1 MIVNKEVEKYFNI
14 AKSYY
19 YENNYEESLKNIN
32 KVIAMSPE
40 HAIAYYNRGSIYH
53 RLRDYKKAIY
63 DYKKARILQPHFT
76 EPIFA
81 IACINIE
88 LGNYNQAI
96 EYYEIVIGEKK
107 DDKKA
112 YVNIG
117 ISYYIIGEYENAIAH
132 YLDALDLD
140 KYKKLTYLN
149 INIGIAYIK
158 LKRYDIAKKYFEEYL
173 KIIKDKNSNK
183 FENETIKESK
193 EVFVLKERNLVDDM
207 LFLTK
212 NIFDSN
218 LLSYDEK
225 FLLIDWIYIK
235 KVDTQSNYLLQ

>member
-1 MIVNKEVEKYFNI
+1 
-14 AKSYY
+14 
-19 YENNYEESLKNIN
+19 
-32 KVIAMSPE
+32 MSPE

-140 KYKKLTYLN
+140 KNKKLTYLN

-173 KIIKDKNSNK
+173 KDYQKIKIQIN
-183 FENETIKESK
+183 
-193 EVFVLKERNLVDDM
+193 LKM
-207 LFLTK
+207 K
-212 NIFDSN
+212 
-218 LLSYDEK
+218 
-225 FLLIDWIYIK
+225 
-235 KVDTQSNYLLQ
+235 Q